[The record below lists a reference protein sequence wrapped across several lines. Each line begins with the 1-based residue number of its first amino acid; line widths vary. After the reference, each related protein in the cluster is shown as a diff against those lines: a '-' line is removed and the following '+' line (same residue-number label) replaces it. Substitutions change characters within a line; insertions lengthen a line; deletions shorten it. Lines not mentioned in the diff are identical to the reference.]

1 VDSFGIR
8 YLFHIKDLDAVVG
21 GFATNNHEIV
31 LGTNLAPLTNDRVL
45 GQASEIDQFA
55 LFADLSKGCPI

>member
-8 YLFHIKDLDAVVG
+8 YLFYIKDLDAVVG
-21 GFATNNHEIV
+21 GFATNDYKIV

-45 GQASEIDQFA
+45 GQASEID
-55 LFADLSKGCPI
+55 